1 MAFNYLL
8 KKGFYMKLRQIMFVF
23 FMGIVPLSSNM
34 RADEMLHKSG
44 SPWRNINSDAIV
56 QVFTQHAEF
65 DFFQPYRTP
74 DTYTGRASGFFIY
87 YENQLYIMTNAHA
100 TAEAFGIWIQ
110 VPRLGKRLVKVNLV
124 SIYPEKDFALLS
136 IHEDDLPLMQQAF
149 EGTIPYLLLGDSDS
163 VRRTDR
169 VLALGYPL
177 GEESLKS
184 TMGIVSGRH
193 YVFGSKMIQVDTA
206 INPGNSGG
214 PILNE
219 DGFVIGIN
227 AAKRTDAEN
236 TNYSIPI
243 NDLKKALPDMI
254 KDPLIKKPFLG
265 LLTHNVDDYVTAHL
279 GNPMPG
285 GCYVTE
291 VAHNGPLE
299 RAGIKQGDMIY
310 EINGY
315 RADVYHDLE
324 IPWSEDKLSV
334 VDYISQLGI
343 GEKIHLVVYRN
354 GERLEF
360 TLKAEFT
367 ETSHIKRLF
376 PWHETPEFEI
386 FAGMVIMP
394 LTENHIQKIGNNVPG
409 LQRYSIFNTQKDPV
423 LIISHIFG
431 NSQLA
436 CTRAIFP
443 GYTIK
448 EINGI
453 EVKTLDDFRA
463 AVTGAIET
471 GIVHIRARDEVTA
484 STDNIIAVLPLK
496 TVVEE
501 TVELAQMYRYPVS
514 AFVQDLASMLEEN

>member
-1 MAFNYLL
+1 
-8 KKGFYMKLRQIMFVF
+8 MKFRQLMFVLF
-23 FMGIVPLSSNM
+23 VASVPLSTSIF
-34 RADEMLHKSG
+34 ADEGLHKSW
-44 SPWRNINSDAIV
+44 SAWQNIKSDAIV
-56 QVFTQHAEF
+56 HVFAQLAEF

-74 DTYTGRASGFFIY
+74 DTYTSQGSGFFIF
-87 YENQLYIMTNAHA
+87 YENQLYVMTNAHVA
-100 TAEAFGIWIQ
+100 AEAFGLWIQ
-110 VPRLGKRLVKVNLV
+110 IPRLGKRLVKVNLI

-136 IHEDDLPLMQQAF
+136 IHEDDLRVVHQAF
-149 EGTIPYLLLGDSDS
+149 EGNIPYLSFGDSDS

-184 TMGIVSGRH
+184 TMGIVSGRQ
-193 YVFGSKMIQVDTA
+193 YVFGSKMIQIDTA

-214 PILNE
+214 PLLNE
-219 DGFVIGIN
+219 EGQVIGIN
-227 AAKRTDAEN
+227 TAKRIGAEN
-236 TNYSIPI
+236 TNYSIPV

-279 GNPMPG
+279 GNPTPG

-299 RAGIKQGDMIY
+299 KAGVQQGDMIY

-343 GEKIHLVVYRN
+343 GENIHLVVYRK
-354 GERLEF
+354 GERFEF
-360 TLKAEFT
+360 NLKAEFA
-367 ETSHIKRLF
+367 ETSHIKRIF
-376 PWHETPEFEI
+376 PWHETPEYEI

-394 LTENHIQKIGNNVPG
+394 LTENHIQKIGNNVTG
-409 LQRYSIFNTQKDPV
+409 LQRYSIFNSQKDPV
-423 LIISHIFG
+423 LVISHIFG

-443 GYTIK
+443 GYTLK

-463 AVTGAIET
+463 AIIGAVEA
-471 GIVHIRARDEVTA
+471 GIIHIRARDEITS
-484 STDNIIAVLPLK
+484 STENIIAVLPLRD
-496 TVVEE
+496 VVEE
-501 TVELAQMYRYPVS
+501 TVELAQLYRYPVS
-514 AFVQDLASMLEEN
+514 EFVQELVTMLEEN